1 MTEPA
6 KCVYEFGEF
15 QPDRVNKTL
24 LRKGILVPLTPKV
37 FDTLLLLVERPGQ
50 LVEKDEFVRQLWP
63 ETFVEDAAL
72 AENISRL
79 RRALGDADTQRIIA
93 TVPKRG
99 YRFIAVVNKVNLTD
113 SARTAAVAPTKS
125 ATRHRVGLAL
135 LGIAILVIIGGT
147 YLYSHQHGPMF
158 ARPPWVPIR
167 ALAVLPL
174 ENLSRDPEQEYFADG
189 VTDELITQLAQIRA
203 LRVISRTSV
212 MRYKGTQKPLAE
224 IARALNVDAVVE
236 GTVARSAERVRVTA
250 QVVQVN
256 PEAHLWAE
264 RYDRPLGDAVTLQG
278 ELARE
283 IAEAIRVRLT
293 PDEQNRLTGVRP
305 ANHEAHE
312 AFLRGRYFWSKR
324 TEAGTQKA
332 VEYFQ
337 QAIEKD
343 PNYAVAY
350 SGLADSYI
358 SLALPEAMQ
367 EVLPANQAF
376 PQARA
381 ATDKALQ
388 IDDKLAEAHATLAH
402 IQFPYDRDWA
412 AAEREF
418 RRALDLNP
426 NYANAQQWYA
436 LSLMWQSR
444 LDDSLHQIKRA
455 QELDPLSLVINANL
469 GFILTSAQQYDQAI
483 EQFRKTLEMDANFA
497 YAHYRLG
504 QMYVRKGIYAEAIPE
519 LERAISLSEGS
530 PRATAELGLAYALLG
545 NRSAALKL
553 ISDLKERSRSRYV
566 SPFDFAVIY
575 GGLGNQD
582 LTLEWLEKAYA
593 ERSTSL
599 NLLKM
604 SPAFANLHSE
614 PRFTELVRRIG
625 L

>member
-1 MTEPA
+1 
-6 KCVYEFGEF
+6 
-15 QPDRVNKTL
+15 
-24 LRKGILVPLTPKV
+24 
-37 FDTLLLLVERPGQ
+37 
-50 LVEKDEFVRQLWP
+50 
-63 ETFVEDAAL
+63 
-72 AENISRL
+72 
-79 RRALGDADTQRIIA
+79 
-93 TVPKRG
+93 
-99 YRFIAVVNKVNLTD
+99 
-113 SARTAAVAPTKS
+113 
-125 ATRHRVGLAL
+125 
-135 LGIAILVIIGGT
+135 
-147 YLYSHQHGPMF
+147 
-158 ARPPWVPIR
+158 
-167 ALAVLPL
+167 
-174 ENLSRDPEQEYFADG
+174 
-189 VTDELITQLAQIRA
+189 
-203 LRVISRTSV
+203 
-212 MRYKGTQKPLAE
+212 
-224 IARALNVDAVVE
+224 
-236 GTVARSAERVRVTA
+236 
-250 QVVQVN
+250 
-256 PEAHLWAE
+256 
-264 RYDRPLGDAVTLQG
+264 
-278 ELARE
+278 
-283 IAEAIRVRLT
+283 
-293 PDEQNRLTGVRP
+293 
-305 ANHEAHE
+305 
-312 AFLRGRYFWSKR
+312 
-324 TEAGTQKA
+324 
-332 VEYFQ
+332 
-337 QAIEKD
+337 
-343 PNYAVAY
+343 VAY

-402 IQFPYDRDWA
+402 IQFQYDRDWA
-412 AAEREF
+412 GAEREF

-426 NYANAQQWYA
+426 NYANAHQWYA

-504 QMYVRKGIYAEAIPE
+504 QMYVRKGIYGEAIPE
-519 LERAISLSEGS
+519 LERAISLSEG

-545 NRSAALKL
+545 NRRAALKL

-582 LTLEWLEKAYA
+582 LTLAWLEKAYA